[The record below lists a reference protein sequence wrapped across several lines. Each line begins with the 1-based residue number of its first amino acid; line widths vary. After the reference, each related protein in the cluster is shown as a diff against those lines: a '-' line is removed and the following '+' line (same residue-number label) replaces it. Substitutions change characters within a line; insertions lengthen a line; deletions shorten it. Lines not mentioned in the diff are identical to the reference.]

1 MFPTKLQTPHGK
13 RFLCCI
19 PNLTRPM
26 GGGDHPW
33 TIDLITVTAA
43 AVLLIGFAAALAQHL
58 LG

>member
-1 MFPTKLQTPHGK
+1 
-13 RFLCCI
+13 
-19 PNLTRPM
+19 M